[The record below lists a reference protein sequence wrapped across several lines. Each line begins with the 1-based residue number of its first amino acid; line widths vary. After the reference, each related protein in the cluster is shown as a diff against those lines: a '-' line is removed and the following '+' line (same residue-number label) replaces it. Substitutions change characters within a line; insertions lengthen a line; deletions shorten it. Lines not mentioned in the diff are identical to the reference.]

1 MPTSQ
6 RSNWLG
12 LYVLLG
18 IVWGSSFLFTKLSL
32 HTWPPFGV
40 VFLRLAI
47 GSLALIAVIA
57 WRKLPVTKN
66 WRHWVLMGFGGMFMN
81 TLPFS
86 LFAYAQLNVTSI
98 LASIINAATPVMT
111 LLALLLFFRSEK
123 LKPNVI
129 LGLLIGMVGILIVL
143 AVWQGFGEN
152 DPIAVL
158 SMFGAIA
165 CYGIGGPFI
174 MRFVAPLK
182 LPNEVAALGQVGFA
196 AIATLPLYLITGPL
210 TIGEIKVESILAVVV
225 LGAVGSGFAYVW
237 YYQIIKQVG
246 SAIANSVTYITPLV
260 AVLFGILLLGE
271 SLHWYE
277 PVGAIIV
284 ITGAAISQGRLTR
297 QTLNRLFGR
306 KASEGSL

>member
-1 MPTSQ
+1 
-6 RSNWLG
+6 
-12 LYVLLG
+12 
-18 IVWGSSFLFTKLSL
+18 
-32 HTWPPFGV
+32 

-57 WRKLPVTKN
+57 WRRLPVTKN
-66 WRHWVLMGFGGMFMN
+66 WRHWALMGFGGMFMN

-86 LFAYAQLNVTSI
+86 LFAYAQLNATSI

-143 AVWQGFGEN
+143 AVWQGFGDN

-158 SMFGAIA
+158 SMIGAIT

-174 MRFVAPLK
+174 MRYVAPLE
-182 LPNEVAALGQVGFA
+182 LPNEVAALGQVGVA
-196 AIATLPLYLITGPL
+196 AVATLPLYLTGPL
-210 TIGEIKVESILAVVV
+210 TIGEVKLESILAIVV

-260 AVLFGILLLGE
+260 AVVLGILLLGE

-297 QTLNRLFGR
+297 KTFSRLFGR
-306 KASEGSL
+306 NKTEASV

>member
-6 RSNWLG
+6 RSSWLG

-32 HTWPPFGV
+32 HSWPPFGV

-57 WRKLPVTKN
+57 WQRLPVTKN
-66 WRHWVLMGFGGMFMN
+66 WRHWALMGFGGMFMN

-111 LLALLLFFRSEK
+111 LLALMLFFRSEK

-158 SMFGAIA
+158 AMIGAIT

-174 MRFVAPLK
+174 MRFVAPLQ

-196 AIATLPLYLITGPL
+196 AVATLPLYLTGPL
-210 TIGEIKVESILAVVV
+210 TIGEVKIESILAIVV

-237 YYQIIKQVG
+237 YYKIIKQVG

-260 AVLFGILLLGE
+260 AVVLGILLLGE

-277 PVGAIIV
+277 PVGAIVV

-297 QTLNRLFGR
+297 QTFSRMLGR
-306 KASEGSL
+306 KNLEGSV

>member
-6 RSNWLG
+6 RSSWLG

-57 WRKLPVTKN
+57 WRRLPVTKN
-66 WRHWVLMGFGGMFMN
+66 WRHWALMGFGGMFMN

-158 SMFGAIA
+158 SMIGAIT

-174 MRFVAPLK
+174 MRYVAPLE
-182 LPNEVAALGQVGFA
+182 LPNEVAALGQVGVA
-196 AIATLPLYLITGPL
+196 AVATLPLYLTGPL
-210 TIGEIKVESILAVVV
+210 SIGEVKLESILAIVV

-260 AVLFGILLLGE
+260 AVVFGILLLGE

-277 PVGAIIV
+277 PIGAIIV

-297 QTLNRLFGR
+297 KTFSRLFGR
-306 KASEGSL
+306 NKTEASV